1 METKVCNKCEI
12 EKEITEY
19 HKNGKRYYSICKS
32 CKRESR
38 LANYENESKI
48 RKVRDKRNAEHIREQ
63 KREYQ
68 KNSLVYK
75 SYRESEER
83 KEYMKEYNKLYY
95 LENKESINEQKR
107 EYILNK
113 RRNDNLYRFKDN
125 LRGLI
130 YRSITRN
137 GYNKDSISE
146 EILGC
151 SYEEFIKHIES
162 QFEDWMN
169 WDNYGNPEDGI
180 VEPNKTW
187 DIDHITPTS
196 SAINESEVIKL
207 NHFTNLQPLCSYV
220 NRFVKRHY

>member
-38 LANYENESKI
+38 LANYENETKW
-48 RKVRDKRNAEHIREQ
+48 RKNWEEENREYIREQ
-63 KREYQ
+63 KRKYR
-68 KNSLVYK
+68 KNSSVYK
-75 SYRESEER
+75 EY
-83 KEYMKEYNKLYY
+83 KEKNKDKKREYNKQYY

-107 EYILNK
+107 KYILNK
-113 RRNDNLYRFKDN
+113 RRNDNLYRFKGN

-137 GYNKDSISE
+137 GYDKDGRSE

-151 SYEEFIKHIES
+151 SYDEFIKHIES

-169 WDNYGNPEDGI
+169 WGNYGNPEDGI

-187 DIDHITPTS
+187 DIDHIIPTS